1 MLRLPH
7 GGIALNEAFGGEGA
21 ISIITRARSDARASW
36 ASASDH
42 RTAPADRRTG

>member
-21 ISIITRARSDARASW
+21 IIHKHACALGCEGIVSKRSG
-36 ASASDH
+36 H